1 MIHFSI
7 LGPAKKG
14 EWDLKC
20 PKCHNDNPDTS
31 RFCGSCAEVLNSEKQ
46 PLPSFTK
53 TIETPAHALSKDS
66 LIAGKYRIVGEIGRG
81 GMGVVYKAEDIK
93 LRRTVALK
101 FLPAQWTAD
110 PDARERFVHEAQAAS
125 ALDHPNI
132 CNVHEIEE
140 TEDGR
145 IYIAMACYEGESLRD
160 MLKRGPLP
168 PEEALKIAIQAAEG
182 MSAAHAKGIVH
193 RDIKPANM
201 LIAAQGIVKVVD
213 FGLAKLAGQVK
224 LTREGTTLG
233 TVAYMSPEQ
242 ARGEAVDQ
250 RTDIWSLGVV
260 LYEMLAGVLPFAGK
274 VDRTLINAILHREPA
289 PLSKSKKELPA
300 GLENIVFKALR
311 KNPSDRYQ
319 QMDEML
325 TDLQAVA
332 EGLKPLKARSG
343 IFRGRILGVKKTYA
357 YPALVGTVVLAALAI
372 LFVFPK
378 RGQAFDSIAVL
389 PLANLS
395 GDPNQDYFSDGVHS
409 DLILELMRIRSVTVI
424 NKTSTLG
431 YKGTTKKASEIAADL
446 HVDAVVDGS
455 VRYSGGRVRITV
467 ELIDGRTN
475 KNLWAGN
482 FEGANRDTLTL
493 QSEAALAIAKQIRAA
508 LTPEEKSALARKRP
522 VKPEALELYLKG
534 KSILDRTATN
544 SVDTSTDL
552 KKSLVFFEQALES
565 DPDFAL
571 AHAGT
576 ALAYDLYGSIGS
588 GSSKEMVS
596 RAKEA
601 ALKALSLDETIADA
615 HLVLADLTCLTYPI
629 DVKRVIEE
637 YRSVLES
644 FPNHALARAWYA
656 INMACG
662 GWIENKESIAN
673 AEQAR
678 KLDPL
683 NYSIGEYLV
692 QIYYGTRE
700 DDKMLIAAKDLV
712 AGNPHNPASHAMLA
726 FALLYSA
733 QFAEARAAYEKSIEL
748 GGSPNPFIP
757 IFIWSFSGEKQK
769 SIDAIEEYLR
779 KTRTED
785 IMPMWVATAYSI
797 NGNNNKAFEWLEKAL
812 TAGTPIANVA
822 TDRVFDSLR
831 TDPRYKL
838 FLKKLFL
845 DP

>member
-1 MIHFSI
+1 M
-7 LGPAKKG
+7 
-14 EWDLKC
+14 KC

-145 IYIAMACYEGESLRD
+145 MYIAMACYEGESLRD

-260 LYEMLAGVLPFAGK
+260 LYEMLAGVLPFAGE
-274 VDRTLINAILHREPA
+274 VDRALINAILHREPA

-311 KNPSDRYQ
+311 TNPSDRYQ

-325 TDLQAVA
+325 ADLQAVA
-332 EGLKPLKARSG
+332 EGLKPLKAGPG
-343 IFRGRILGVKKTYA
+343 IFRGRILGIKKTYA

-389 PLANLS
+389 PIANQS
-395 GDPNQDYFSDGVHS
+395 GDPEQDLFCDSVHR
-409 DLILELMRIRSVTVI
+409 DLITELSRIKAIRTVI
-424 NKTSTLG
+424 AKQTMMAF
-431 YKGTTKKASEIAADL
+431 KGTAKKSSEIALELNVAA
-446 HVDAVVDGS
+446 VISCEARRTGDAVEIVF
-455 VRYSGGRVRITV
+455 
-467 ELIDGRTN
+467 ELIDGQN
-475 KNLWAGN
+475 DKLLGGDKVEGN
-482 FEGANRDTLTL
+482 YQDILKL
-493 QSEAALAIAKQIRAA
+493 QGEMAVAIARKIQSK
-508 LTPEEKSALARKRP
+508 LTPEETRALSEKKR
-522 VKPEALELYLKG
+522 VIPEAYDAYLRG
-534 KSILDRTATN
+534 MAIVGNVSQIVSPEDILKSIPRF
-544 SVDTSTDL
+544 
-552 KKSLVFFEQALES
+552 KQALKI
-565 DPDFAL
+565 DPDFAPGY
-571 AHAGT
+571 AGL
-576 ALAYDLYGSIGS
+576 ALAYDYGASFGA
-588 GSSKEMVS
+588 GLPKEMFPK
-596 RAKEA
+596 AIEA
-601 ALKALSLDETIADA
+601 AKKALSLDDSLADA
-615 HLVLADLTCLTYPI
+615 SLVLADAKMVFEWDFAGGEKEFRRL
-629 DVKRVIEE
+629 
-637 YRSVLES
+637 LEQY
-644 FPNHALARAWYA
+644 PNHALAHTWYA
-656 INMACG
+656 VNVISNGRGAKAD
-662 GWIENKESIAN
+662 ILFHLARAKE
-673 AEQAR
+673 
-678 KLDPL
+678 LDPL
-683 NYSIGEYLV
+683 NYSIGEMVVSSFWMIREYDMAILQAKEEV
-692 QIYYGTRE
+692 RLHPGFPPAHMGLAQAYSMAGRLDDALAESQKSTALGSPPDAGWLAQFYARAGDRSKAEKYVGDLLRGQNEMVKVIHLPVIY
-700 DDKMLIAAKDLV
+700 
-712 AGNPHNPASHAMLA
+712 
-726 FALLYSA
+726 ALLGD
-733 QFAEARAAYEKSIEL
+733 K
-748 GGSPNPFIP
+748 
-757 IFIWSFSGEKQK
+757 
-769 SIDAIEEYLR
+769 D
-779 KTRTED
+779 
-785 IMPMWVATAYSI
+785 
-797 NGNNNKAFEWLEKAL
+797 KAFEWLEKSYELRNPGIVTARVHPDADNLRSDSRFAAL
-812 TAGTPIANVA
+812 M
-822 TDRVFDSLR
+822 
-831 TDPRYKL
+831 
-838 FLKKLFL
+838 KKIGL
-845 DP
+845 DK